1 MSYRVDLSHN
11 IEILNLRMEKIEEQM
26 EMLKRIVSYI
36 ERTVDQYMQ
45 SSSSSDSE
53 VDMLIEPPLSIG
65 QIVKE
70 EVIVP
75 VVTANEPAKKVK
87 KTPIARR
94 VT

>member
-45 SSSSSDSE
+45 SSSSSESE
-53 VDMLIEPPLSIG
+53 VEMIIEPPLSIG

-70 EVIVP
+70 EIVAA
-75 VVTANEPAKKVK
+75 TEPPKKIK
-87 KTPIARR
+87 KTTLARR
-94 VT
+94 AT